1 VQPSKPDVWT
11 DSPTFRAMCEAV
23 LASGNRVRFRARGSS
38 MQPNLLDGD
47 IVTAAPLAHRKA
59 KRGQIVLTHGAA
71 GLRVH
76 RVVRVTSPRDLV
88 TRGDAGL
95 ENDPDLQQP
104 LGRVI
109 AVERDGREIRVAW
122 PGATAVHAAR
132 KHATRIGRAIGLRMK
147 AVASRLAIFGLLL
160 CVYGL
165 GGAAP
170 AAAQTDLSVTITAG
184 ATTVSPNGTITYT
197 ITATNNGPRNAQAP
211 VVTFA
216 VPANTTFQS
225 DSGAANW
232 TCVDP
237 AVGGTGTST
246 CTRNANM
253 GNGSSS
259 TFTLAVTVNSNV
271 AGNTVI
277 TGTANIASTTSD
289 PNTANNTASV
299 NVTVNTADLSI
310 SQTTSVSTVPTG
322 VNFTYSETATN
333 NGPNTVPANTL
344 VIYQQTPANTNFRG
358 LVSSTNWTCTNPA
371 NAGTGPI
378 ICTYNL
384 ALAPGGT
391 TATLSFNEQVNA
403 GTAAGTTIQNSAT
416 VTSQTA
422 DPAPTNN
429 TAVTT
434 ILVEPATAADLS
446 VTMTAAPTPVFVA
459 SNLSYAIRVTN
470 LGPQTATG
478 VTVSDTIPAGT
489 TLVSATWPFGTCTG
503 TTTLSC
509 ALGSISAGSTVT
521 VTVVVTSP
529 LAPGTISN
537 TASATTTGT
546 DPVSTNNSATVVT
559 VVQPISCATPGK
571 DGAGGT
577 LTGIVN
583 AYYPPTA
590 NAAAGATSVTLGP
603 AAAGG
608 AQTAIAAGDL
618 LLFIQMQDAAINST
632 NTSSYGDG
640 IPGDPALGS
649 TALNNSGNFEFV
661 TATNAVPVGGGTLQF
676 VGTGANSGLLNSY
689 TQAAAS
695 GTQGQRTFQVIRV
708 PQYTSATLS
717 SGVQAMPW
725 NGATGGVLAVDVASQ
740 LTLGGTVSLDGSGFR
755 GGGGRIL
762 GGGTGA
768 NTDYVTLSTNNANGS
783 KGEGIAGTPRYVV
796 STFTALTS
804 TPTNTGVEGL
814 PNGSYARGAPG
825 NAGGGGTDGNPTNND
840 ENSGGGAGAN
850 GGAGGL
856 GGYGWNTFTVLNST
870 DGGFGGAAFPASTGS
885 LTLGG
890 GGGAGTSNNGGYFV
904 NSGTHNSNCGANCD
918 GIFSSGAPG
927 GGIVIIHAGSAVGTG
942 TITANGLSAL
952 GVDQDGAGGGGAG
965 GSVVVYTNAGGL
977 SGLTVSANGGN
988 GGSTW
993 PLQAPGAFPG
1003 NRHGP
1008 GGGAGG
1014 GVILLSGTPA
1024 SASVSAGTNGFTT
1037 TAFDSF
1043 GATPGSAGFVASNHV
1058 ITETPGTQSGAYCAS
1073 ADLAVTNSGPAVTTP
1088 GATITYT
1095 QTVKNNGPLSA
1106 VNAVFSE
1113 AIPANTTFSS
1123 LGTIPAGWTCNT
1135 ATVAS
1140 TGVLTCT
1147 NPLIGNGATSTF
1159 TLSVVVGAATPNQT
1173 QITDVA
1179 SVTSGTSDPNL
1190 ANNSAT
1196 VVTIVGQANAADL
1209 VVTNTPSAPVVPAGQ
1224 SYSYTQTIRN
1234 NGPSTANGIVLTE
1247 AIPANTTLA
1256 SLNTPAGWNC
1266 NSAGGTITCNVP
1278 NLVAGGLATYQPGFT
1293 VIAGTAAGTVI
1304 TDTVTAS
1311 MTTPE
1316 SNPATNSASATITVA
1331 SSATQTDLLV
1341 STSATPNPVLDG
1353 GTLTLTLSVTNNG
1366 PGSVAAGNATTLTD
1380 TLPANVTLVSLGT
1393 LTGWTCTQ
1401 AAGVVTCH
1409 PSGTFAAGAVA
1420 STTITVKV
1428 NQGVAPGT
1436 PLTNTVTVATTAGND
1451 PVAANNTASATSFV
1465 ASPTQAD
1472 LAIIKTA
1479 SPEPVDQGTNLVYSL
1494 QITNNGPATAQNVV
1508 VTDPLPAEVTFT
1520 SVFTTQGTCSQ
1531 TAGTVSC
1538 SLGNISVGGLVLV
1551 TINVNASVF
1560 SSSTRAINTATVSA
1574 DTGDPDLLNNSSTA
1588 ISTIQSPTA
1597 VQLVS
1602 FNAIPQ
1608 AGGGVLLEWKTR
1620 EEVRNLGFNVYR
1632 QDAAGSHRLNPSLIA
1647 GSALILRGG
1656 RPQHAAKTYQWL
1668 DPGPAS
1674 PEVSYWL
1681 EDVDL
1686 SGVKSQ
1692 HGPAQISSAQ
1702 PAMRLQASAQL
1713 LANLSRAL
1721 RSTSAGSQLSRVRP
1735 AQRQAEFVSSTPRVL
1750 WPGVSHLGNPELD
1763 REAALKISVE
1773 SEGWYHISR
1782 QQLVAAGFDPAW
1794 GARNLQLFAE
1804 GVEQPLLILGNQVG
1818 PLGPND
1824 AIEFYG
1830 TAIDTPYS
1838 GTRVYW
1844 LVEGR
1849 GPGKRIAPALSSS
1862 SGNAEPASFPYT
1874 LVREDR
1880 TTYFAALLNSED
1892 QDNFFG
1898 DLVTSEP
1905 VDENLFVTHSAPADL
1920 PVTLDVT
1927 LQGGTDAQQHSVS
1940 VAFNGSLIG
1949 TISFADQ
1956 ALYKST
1962 FSVDSSLLH
1971 DGTNTVTLTA
1981 LNGDND
1987 LSVVQSIAL
1996 HYAHTYAADND
2007 WLRML
2012 AQSGSRLH
2020 ITGFS
2025 NPRIRVF
2032 DITNPQAIEQLA
2044 ASVQSNGAGFSCDV
2058 VVPGSA
2064 FVGGQRTL
2072 VAFAD
2077 TQLAQPASL
2086 TPHTPGNLT
2095 QRQDGADILI
2105 VTHPDF
2111 APSLAPLVQLR
2122 KEQGHAVK
2130 VVTIDEVFDAFN
2142 FAERSPYA
2150 LRSFLQF
2157 AVKNWRTPPQS
2168 ILLVGD
2174 ASLDPRNYLGLGA
2187 FDFVPTRLIDTA
2199 AMKTASDDWFTD
2211 FTQTGFGTIPIGRLP
2226 VRTPSDAQLVISK
2239 IVNYERGSFA
2249 GAWNSQ
2255 ALVVADQNVGADFT
2269 STANSVASSL
2279 GGLLSANTILAGN
2292 FDPQVARQQ
2301 IITAIN
2307 QGQLLVNYT
2316 GHGSVE
2322 QWSFA
2327 DLLDDTDAASLQN
2340 GNSLPVFFLMDCL
2353 NGLFQDVYTQSLAES
2368 LLLSSNGGA
2377 VAVWASSGFTD
2388 APPQAGMD
2396 RSLIDILAAD
2406 PATPLGAAIL
2416 RAKSQ
2421 TTDRDVRRT
2430 WILFG
2435 DPAMQ
2440 LHIGS
2445 SAPQPASSNT
2455 VRPNSRSNLRSG
2467 TAKPKRLY

>member
-1 VQPSKPDVWT
+1 
-11 DSPTFRAMCEAV
+11 MCEAV
-23 LASGNRVRFRARGSS
+23 LASGNCVRFHAHGAS

-47 IVTAAPLAHRKA
+47 MVTATPLTGGEA
-59 KRGQIVLTHGAA
+59 KRGQIVLTQSAA

-76 RVVRVTSPRDLV
+76 RVVRVQSSGELV
-88 TRGDAGL
+88 TRGDAGM
-95 ENDPDLQQP
+95 ENDAERQQP
-104 LGRVI
+104 LARIVT
-109 AVERDGREIRVAW
+109 VERQGDAISMAW
-122 PGATAVHAAR
+122 PGVSVFHTVRKLGAR
-132 KHATRIGRAIGLRMK
+132 IKRAGSLRIQRIGK
-147 AVASRLAIFGLLL
+147 RLALL
-160 CVYGL
+160 CALVAIAGL
-165 GGAAP
+165 WGAAP
-170 AAAQTDLSVTITAG
+170 AAAQSTDLSVTITAG

-197 ITATNNGPRNAQAP
+197 IIATNNGPRTAQTP

-225 DSGAANW
+225 DSGATNW
-232 TCVDP
+232 TCTDP
-237 AVGGTGTST
+237 AAGGTGTST

-253 GNGSSS
+253 GNGSTS
-259 TFTLAVTVNSNV
+259 TFAIAVTVNPNV

-277 TGTANIASTTSD
+277 TGTANITSTTGD

-299 NVTVNTADLSI
+299 SVTVNTADLTI
-310 SQTTSVSTVPTG
+310 SQATSVSTVPAG

-358 LVSSTNWTCTNPA
+358 LVSSTNWTCASPA

-384 ALAPGGT
+384 ALASGGST
-391 TATLSFNEQVNA
+391 TTLSFNAQVNA

-446 VTMTAAPTPVFVA
+446 LTVTATPTPVFVA
-459 SNLSYAIRVTN
+459 SSLSYAIRVTN

-489 TLVSATWPFGTCTG
+489 TLVSATWPSGSCTG
-503 TTTLSC
+503 ATTISC
-509 ALGSISAGSTVT
+509 ALGSIAAGGTVT

-529 LAPGTISN
+529 LAPGTISD
-537 TASATTTGT
+537 TASATTTGS
-546 DPVSTNNSATVVT
+546 DPVPTNNSATVVT

-583 AYYPPTA
+583 AYYPPTS
-590 NAAAGATSVTLGP
+590 NAAAGTTSVTLGP

-608 AQTAIAAGDL
+608 AQAAIAAGDL
-618 LLFIQMQDAAINST
+618 LLFIQMQDAVINST
-632 NTSSYGDG
+632 NSSSYGDG

-661 TATNAVPVGGGTLQF
+661 TATNAVPVAGGTLQF
-676 VGTGANSGLLNSY
+676 VGTGANGGLLNSY
-689 TQAAAS
+689 TQAAAT
-695 GTQGQRTFQVIRV
+695 GTQGQRTFQIIRV

-717 SGVQAMPW
+717 STVQAMPW

-740 LTLGGTVSLDGSGFR
+740 LTLGGTVSLDGAGFR

-762 GGGTGA
+762 RGGTGA

-783 KGEGIAGTPRYVV
+783 KGEGIAGTPHYVV
-796 STFTALTS
+796 STFTTLTS

-814 PNGSYARGAPG
+814 PNGSYARGAAG
-825 NAGGGGTDGNPTNND
+825 TAGGGGTDGNPSNND
-840 ENSGGGAGAN
+840 QNSGGGAGAN

-856 GGYGWNTFTVLNST
+856 GGYGWNSFTALNST

-885 LTLGG
+885 VTLGA

-904 NSGTHNSNCGANCD
+904 NSGIHNSNCGANCD

-952 GVDQDGAGGGGAG
+952 SVDQDGAGGGGAG
-965 GSVVVYTNAGGL
+965 GSVIVYTNTGDL

-988 GGSTW
+988 GGNTW
-993 PLQAPGAFPG
+993 PLQPPGTFPG

-1014 GVILLSGTPA
+1014 GVVLLSGTPA
-1024 SASVSAGTNGFTT
+1024 SGTVSAGTNGFTT

-1113 AIPANTTFSS
+1113 AIPANTSYSS
-1123 LGTIPAGWTCNT
+1123 LGTIPSGWTCNT

-1147 NPLIGNGATSTF
+1147 NPLIANGATSTF

-1179 SVTSGTSDPNL
+1179 SVSSGTSDPNL

-1209 VVTNTPSAPVVPAGQ
+1209 VVTNTPSAPVIPAGQ
-1224 SYSYTQTIRN
+1224 AYSYTQTIRN
-1234 NGPSTANGIVLTE
+1234 NGPSTASGIILTE
-1247 AIPANTTLA
+1247 AIPPNTTLT
-1256 SLNTPAGWNC
+1256 SLNTPAGWTC
-1266 NSAGGTITCNVP
+1266 SSAGGTITCNVP
-1278 NLVAGGLATYQPGFT
+1278 NLVAGGVATYQPGFT

-1316 SNPATNSASATITVA
+1316 SNPATNSATATITVA
-1331 SSATQTDLLV
+1331 SSATQTDLSV

-1353 GTLTLTLSVTNNG
+1353 GTLTLTFTVTNNG
-1366 PGSVAAGNATTLTD
+1366 PGPVAAGNSTTLTD
-1380 TLPANVTLVSLGT
+1380 TLPANITLVSLGT
-1393 LTGWTCTQ
+1393 LSGWTCTQ

-1409 PSGTFAAGAVA
+1409 PSTAFAVGAVA
-1420 STTITVKV
+1420 SATITVKV

-1436 PLTNTVTVATTAGND
+1436 ALTNTVTVTTTAGND
-1451 PVAANNTASATSFV
+1451 PVAANNTATATSFV

-1472 LAIIKTA
+1472 VAILKTA
-1479 SPEPVDQGTNLVYSL
+1479 SPEPVDQGTNLVYTL
-1494 QITNNGPATAQNVV
+1494 QITNNGPATAQNVI

-1520 SVFTTQGTCSQ
+1520 SVSTTQGTCSQ
-1531 TAGTVSC
+1531 TGGTVSC
-1538 SLGNISVGGLVLV
+1538 SLGNIGVSGLVLV

-1560 SSSTRAINTATVSA
+1560 SSSTNATNIATVSA
-1574 DTGDPDLLNNSSTA
+1574 DTSDPDLLNNSSTA
-1588 ISTIQSPTA
+1588 VSTIQSPTA

-1602 FNAIPQ
+1602 FNAIPHTN
-1608 AGGGVLLEWKTR
+1608 GGVLLEWKTR

-1632 QDAAGSHRLNPSLIA
+1632 QDATGSHRLNPSLIA

-1656 RPQHAAKTYQWL
+1656 RPQHGAKTYQWF
-1668 DPGPAS
+1668 DSGSAS

-1692 HGPAQISSAQ
+1692 HGPAQISSVQ
-1702 PAMRLQASAQL
+1702 PGIRLQASAQL
-1713 LANLSRAL
+1713 LTNLN
-1721 RSTSAGSQLSRVRP
+1721 RSVRSSSPLSQAARVAP
-1735 AQRQAEFVSSTPRVL
+1735 AQHQADFVPSVPRGFLPRVA
-1750 WPGVSHLGNPELD
+1750 HLGNATLD
-1763 REAALKISVE
+1763 QEPAVKISVE
-1773 SEGWYHISR
+1773 SEGWYHVTQ
-1782 QQLVAAGFDPAW
+1782 QQLVAAGFNPQW
-1794 GARNLQLFAE
+1794 NARNLQLFAE
-1804 GVEQPLLILGNQVG
+1804 GVEQPLLIIGNQFG

-1830 TAIDTPYS
+1830 AAIDTPYS

-1849 GPGKRIAPALSSS
+1849 GPGKRIGPALSFS
-1862 SGNAEPASFPYT
+1862 SGNADPTSFPYT

-1880 TTYFAALLNSED
+1880 TTYFAALLNRED

-1898 DLVTSEP
+1898 DLVTSDP
-1905 VDENLFVTHSAPADL
+1905 VDENLSVTNSAPADL

-1940 VAFNGSLIG
+1940 VRFNGSLIG
-1949 TISFADQ
+1949 TITFADQ

-1962 FSVDSSLLH
+1962 FPVDSSLLH

-1987 LSVVQSIAL
+1987 VSVVQSIAL
-1996 HYAHTYAADND
+1996 HYAHTYAADGD
-2007 WLRML
+2007 WLRMQ

-2032 DITNPQAIEQLA
+2032 DITNPQVIEQLA
-2044 ASVQSNGAGFSCDV
+2044 AAVQSNAGGFSSDV
-2058 VVPGSA
+2058 VVPGSS

-2077 TQLAQPASL
+2077 TQLAQVASL
-2086 TPHTPGNLT
+2086 SPHAPSNLT
-2095 QRQDGADILI
+2095 QRQDGGDILI
-2105 VTHPDF
+2105 VTHHDF
-2111 APSLAPLVQLR
+2111 APSLAPLIQLR
-2122 KEQGHAVK
+2122 REQGHTVK
-2130 VVTIDEVFDAFN
+2130 LVTIDQVFDGFN

-2150 LRSFLQF
+2150 LRGFLQF
-2157 AVKNWRTPPQS
+2157 AVQNWRTPPQS

-2174 ASLDPRNYLGLGA
+2174 ASLDPRNYLGLGD

-2226 VRTPSDAQLVISK
+2226 VRTPADAQLVVSK

-2249 GAWNSQ
+2249 GGWNAQ
-2255 ALVVADQNVGADFT
+2255 ALVVADQNIGADFT
-2269 STANSVASSL
+2269 STANSVASTL

-2301 IITAIN
+2301 IIGAIN

-2316 GHGSVE
+2316 GHGSVQ

-2327 DLLDDTDAASLQN
+2327 DLLDDADAASLQN
-2340 GNSLPVFFLMDCL
+2340 RNSLPVFFLMDCL

-2368 LLLSSNGGA
+2368 LLLSPNGGA
-2377 VAVWASSGFTD
+2377 VAVWASSGFTE

-2396 RSLIDILAAD
+2396 RLLINILAAD
-2406 PATPLGAAIL
+2406 TATPLGAAIL
-2416 RAKSQ
+2416 DAKSQ

-2435 DPAMQ
+2435 DPAMR
-2440 LHIGS
+2440 LHISTATPARTGS
-2445 SAPQPASSNT
+2445 SAVQRAA
-2455 VRPNSRSNLRSG
+2455 RPNTRTGN
-2467 TAKPKRLY
+2467 AENKRQQQLQ